1 MAKTSYIDYDIP
13 SNQMTQNDVAMYN
26 DMQDR
31 LQYMLNPTLSAT
43 SQNNTMAQKPLL
55 TGGEKND

>member
-1 MAKTSYIDYDIP
+1 MEKTSYIDYDIP